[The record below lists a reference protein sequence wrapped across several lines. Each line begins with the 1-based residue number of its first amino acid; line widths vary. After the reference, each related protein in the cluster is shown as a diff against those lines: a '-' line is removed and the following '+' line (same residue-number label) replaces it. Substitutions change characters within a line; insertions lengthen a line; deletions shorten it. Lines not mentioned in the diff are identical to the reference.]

1 MNFQIGL
8 VMGIC
13 LTAILGAS
21 FGSLATIFTQDSE
34 VLQVVRS
41 LVLVSVLLMIDL
53 SVFVCICLYLP
64 RNSSFIYDCC

>member
-1 MNFQIGL
+1 MTFQIGL

-41 LVLVSVLLMIDL
+41 LVLVSVLLLIDF
-53 SVFVCICLYLP
+53 SVFVCICLCLP
-64 RNSSFIYDCC
+64 RNSTYL